1 MENSLGESFFSIM
14 QNSFELMLNKTSPY
28 LSPQNQI
35 AIKSQSLKV
44 TKYIYQNYSYFSPL
58 IGPVSLA
65 TIFANDFIS
74 ASYQKIK
81 DITLS
86 SLNFIYYFVE

>member
-44 TKYIYQNYSYFSPL
+44 TKYIYQNYSIHF
-58 IGPVSLA
+58 
-65 TIFANDFIS
+65 
-74 ASYQKIK
+74 
-81 DITLS
+81 
-86 SLNFIYYFVE
+86 